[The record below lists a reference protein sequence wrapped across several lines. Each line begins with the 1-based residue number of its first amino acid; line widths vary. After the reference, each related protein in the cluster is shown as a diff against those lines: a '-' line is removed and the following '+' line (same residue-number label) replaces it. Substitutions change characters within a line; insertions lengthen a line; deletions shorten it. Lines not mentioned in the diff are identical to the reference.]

1 MSEKRK
7 LFGTDGIRG
16 KANEYPMT
24 AELAMKL
31 GQAMTIA
38 LKKTSPKPRII
49 IGKDTRRSGYMLENA
64 LTAGITSMGGKA
76 YLLGPLPTPAVAYHI
91 RGMRAHGGIMISA
104 SHNPYEDNGLKVFGE
119 DGYKL
124 DDRSESEIENL
135 MLSETDLESHRAS
148 SEKIGRAER
157 IDDAMGRY
165 LVNLKSIF
173 PRDFDLDGMKIVFD
187 AANGAAYECGK
198 RLFLELGAEVI
209 CRACEPNGTNI
220 NKSCSQEDPAILGRW
235 VVENKAEIGI
245 GVDGDADRLVLVDE
259 KGEFIPGEFVMF
271 EMARYLKSE
280 GRLQSDTLVT
290 TDMANAA
297 LDAACEKSKIQVARS
312 QVGDRYVTEMLK
324 SKSAIFGGET
334 SGHYIFLDQNTT
346 ADGLFSALE
355 VLSLLKKEGRKAS
368 SFKNSFGLFPQ
379 KLVSIPV
386 KERRPVEQMKDL
398 SSAVVE
404 LQKQYEGSG
413 RINIRYS
420 GTQMMMRL
428 MIEGPSVDQIEKD
441 LNQLQE
447 IVRREIG
454 A

>member
-1 MSEKRK
+1 MTSSRK

-16 KANEYPMT
+16 RANVYPMT

-38 LKKTSPKPRII
+38 LKRKTSKPRII

-91 RGMRAHGGIMISA
+91 RGMRAHGGVMISA
-104 SHNPYEDNGLKVFGE
+104 SHNPFEDNGLKVFGE

-124 DDRSESEIENL
+124 DDESETEIEAL
-135 MLSETDLESHRAS
+135 MLDETQMDSHRAS
-148 SEKIGRAER
+148 SDKIGRAER

-173 PRDFDLDGMKIVFD
+173 SRDFDLDGMKIVFD
-187 AANGAAYECGK
+187 GANGAAYECGK
-198 RLFLELGAEVI
+198 RLFVELGAEVI
-209 CRACEPNGTNI
+209 CRACEPSGLNI

-235 VVENKAEIGI
+235 VVETKAEIGI
-245 GVDGDADRLVLVDE
+245 GVDGDADRLVVVDE
-259 KGEFIPGEFVMF
+259 KGELIPGEYILF
-271 EMARYLKSE
+271 EMARFLKSE
-280 GRLQSDTLVT
+280 GRLRADTLVT

-297 LDAACEKSKIQVARS
+297 LDSACKKEGITVVRAS
-312 QVGDRYVTEMLK
+312 VGDRYVTEMLK
-324 SKSAIFGGET
+324 AKSAIFGGET

-346 ADGLFSALE
+346 ADGLFSSLE
-355 VLSLLKKEGRKAS
+355 LLSLLKKEKRPAS
-368 SFKNSFGLFPQ
+368 SLRESFSLFPQ

-386 KERRPVEQMKDL
+386 KERKPVDQITDL
-398 SSAVVE
+398 HSAVSE
-404 LQKQYEGSG
+404 LQKQYGSNG

-428 MIEGPSVDQIEKD
+428 MIEGPSASQIEKD
-441 LNQLQE
+441 LFQLQE